1 MGRDNAEGRWGTVDN
16 TLYLVVPCYNEEEVL
31 RDTAGK
37 LGAKMKALAASGR
50 ISGESRVVFVDDG
63 SRDRTWAI
71 IEELGG
77 ADALFAGVKLSRN
90 RGHQHALLA
99 GLMTARGEADMYIS
113 LDADLQ
119 DDIEAIDAMVGEFLG
134 GCDIV
139 YGVRKSR
146 SKDTFFKRATAEG
159 FYWMLKKLGCDI
171 VFNHADYRLMS
182 ARALDALSEYGE
194 QSPYLRGIVPQIGYR
209 TATVEYDRGAREA
222 GESKYPL
229 KRMLSLAFD
238 GLLSLSLKP
247 LRIVTATGALM
258 LLAAFAL
265 LVYSLVTVFMG
276 QSMLDWK
283 IVTVSVWAVGGIAT
297 LSIGIVGEYVGRAF
311 AETKRRP
318 RYFVERTRGLAQPQ
332 GGGRDSE
339 G

>member
-1 MGRDNAEGRWGTVDN
+1 MGN

-31 RDTAGK
+31 LDTAGK

-50 ISGESRVVFVDDG
+50 ISAASRVVFVDDG

-71 IEELGG
+71 IEELGEG
-77 ADALFAGVKLSRN
+77 DALYAGVKLSRN

-99 GLMTARGEADMYIS
+99 GLMTVRGEADMYIS

-119 DDIEAIDAMVGEFLG
+119 DDVEAIDAMVDEFRG

-139 YGVRKSR
+139 YGVRKR
-146 SKDTFFKRATAEG
+146 REKDTFFKRATAEG
-159 FYWMLKKLGCDI
+159 FYWLLKKLGCDI

-182 ARALDALSEYGE
+182 ARALEALSEYGE
-194 QSPYLRGIVPQIGYR
+194 QSPYLRGLVPQIGYR
-209 TATVEYDRGAREA
+209 TAIVEYDRGAREA

-238 GLLSLSLKP
+238 GLLSLSMKP
-247 LRIVTATGALM
+247 LRIVTAAGALM
-258 LLAAFAL
+258 LLAAAAL

-276 QSMLDWK
+276 QTMLGWK

-318 RYFVERTRGLAQPQ
+318 RYFIERTRGLAHSQ
-332 GGGRDSE
+332 GGGQARDRE
-339 G
+339 

>member
-1 MGRDNAEGRWGTVDN
+1 VNN

-31 RDTAGK
+31 RDTAGR
-37 LGAKMKALAASGR
+37 LGAKMKALAASGA
-50 ISGESRVVFVDDG
+50 ISGASRIVFVDDG
-63 SRDRTWAI
+63 SRDRTWQM
-71 IEELGG
+71 IEELGDTDG
-77 ADALFAGVKLSRN
+77 LFAGVKLSRN

-146 SKDTFFKRATAEG
+146 KKDTFFKRATAEG

-194 QSPYLRGIVPQIGYR
+194 QRPYLRGLVPQIGYR
-209 TATVEYDRGAREA
+209 TAVVEYDRGAREA

-229 KRMLSLAFD
+229 KRMLALAFD
-238 GLLSLSLKP
+238 GLMSLSLKP
-247 LRIVTATGALM
+247 LRIVTVTGALM
-258 LLAAFAL
+258 LLLAAAL
-265 LVYSLVTVFMG
+265 LAYALVAASMG
-276 QSMLDWK
+276 QPMLGWRA
-283 IVTVSVWAVGGIAT
+283 VAASVWAVGGIAT
-297 LSIGIVGEYVGRAF
+297 VSIGIVGEYVGRAF
-311 AETKRRP
+311 VEAKRRP
-318 RYFVERTRGLAQPQ
+318 RYFIEKTKGLARQRSGSQ
-332 GGGRDSE
+332 AE

>member
-1 MGRDNAEGRWGTVDN
+1 VDN

-37 LGAKMKALAASGR
+37 LGAKMKALAASGKISCASR
-50 ISGESRVVFVDDG
+50 IVFVDDG
-63 SRDRTWAI
+63 SRDRTWAM
-71 IEELGG
+71 IEELGDG
-77 ADALFAGVKLSRN
+77 DELFAGVKLSRN

-99 GLMTARGEADMYIS
+99 GLMTVRGEADMFIS

-119 DDIEAIDAMVGEFLG
+119 DDIEAIDAMVGEFRN

-159 FYWMLKKLGCDI
+159 FYWFQKKLGCDI

-182 ARALDALSEYGE
+182 ARALDALSEFGE
-194 QSPYLRGIVPQIGYR
+194 QRPYLRGIVPQIGYK

-222 GESKYPL
+222 GVSKYPL
-229 KRMLSLAFD
+229 KRMLALAFD
-238 GLLSLSLKP
+238 GLMSLSLKP
-247 LRIVTATGALM
+247 LRMITVTGALM

-265 LVYSLVTVFMG
+265 LVYSLVTAFMG
-276 QSMLDWK
+276 QSMLGWK

-311 AETKRRP
+311 VETKKRP
-318 RYFVERTRGLAQPQ
+318 RYFIEKTRGLAQSQ
-332 GGGRDSE
+332 GGGKTGD
-339 G
+339 